1 MFLIA
6 LLGYTPGRMQASG
19 VSAEVRATLPVQRAD
34 QGSLCVPR
42 GYQNAT
48 LGIKLNQSLAE
59 ARIRLCIKDEL
70 WILVF
75 LDAV

>member
-1 MFLIA
+1 
-6 LLGYTPGRMQASG
+6 MQASG

-34 QGSLCVPR
+34 QGSLSVPR
-42 GYQNAT
+42 SYQNAT

-59 ARIRLCIKDEL
+59 AHIRLCIKDEL